1 MFGLLNDAAIAAH
14 SAALPIPNGTY
25 LPAYPC
31 EYSRAP
37 PATVG
42 TPEYP
47 LLCEYSR
54 VSVCA
59 PAAVKMIHG
68 YRFVC
73 TRRVE
78 YKVCARVRA
87 CVYKRV
93 CLRVY
98 VPPAA
103 KVTSLASNR
112 RRCVTVRLIITPVAS
127 PTHVCGLRRVLKLPP
142 LHPWSALA
150 TQEGYL

>member
-1 MFGLLNDAAIAAH
+1 MYKSARPRVRCVHQPTSVACARHHVMFGLLNDAAIAAH

-54 VSVCA
+54 VPRTYL
-59 PAAVKMIHG
+59 PATVS
-68 YRFVC
+68 
-73 TRRVE
+73 TPE
-78 YKVCARVRA
+78 YPR
-87 CVYKRV
+87 
-93 CLRVY
+93 
-98 VPPAA
+98 
-103 KVTSLASNR
+103 
-112 RRCVTVRLIITPVAS
+112 
-127 PTHVCGLRRVLKLPP
+127 
-142 LHPWSALA
+142 
-150 TQEGYL
+150 